1 MKPHEITN
9 IKRVRIWDALK
20 GPIDRLI
27 YTGVTE
33 EEIETFVL
41 NREQLGLTPRK
52 SCSKG
57 ADHDNTRISLR
68 PFYKKLCAISKHSH
82 SGDHL
87 IVHRA

>member
-33 EEIETFVL
+33 EEIETFVKFCF
-41 NREQLGLTPRK
+41 EQRATWF
-52 SCSKG
+52 
-57 ADHDNTRISLR
+57 NTEEELLKRCRS
-68 PFYKKLCAISKHSH
+68 
-82 SGDHL
+82 
-87 IVHRA
+87 